1 MKEDIASYLNELFA
15 KEDKALQDVREKSER
30 FGLPSISIAAHEG
43 RFLQLLVR
51 SNNAKKALEIGTL
64 GGYSGIW
71 IARGLDP
78 TGRLITLEKEELHA
92 QVARENFQY
101 AGLDSMIEI
110 RVGDA
115 HEQLENLSDEVPFD
129 FVFIDAEKP
138 GYEDYFS
145 WSVDNV
151 RVGGVIAAH
160 NVLAYGHLLDDTSMN
175 ENVER
180 IRRFNQMAAN
190 DSRIISTLYPV
201 GDGILAAVKVTY
213 KDATFPK
220 KIRIL

>member
-1 MKEDIASYLNELFA
+1 M
-15 KEDKALQDVREKSER
+15 
-30 FGLPSISIAAHEG
+30 PSISIAAHEG

-138 GYEDYFS
+138 GYEDYFTIQFGLA
-145 WSVDNV
+145 VVNPRCVQRICNIATAVADTFDHHQ
-151 RVGGVIAAH
+151 VIAAMNKMPMRGRGAVAFCNADVMTLVDIAAADKA
-160 NVLAYGHLLDDTSMN
+160 NVNYYKATAFGQETTHVRGVPFLLCD
-175 ENVER
+175 E
-180 IRRFNQMAAN
+180 IL
-190 DSRIISTLYPV
+190 STESTV
-201 GDGILAAVKVTY
+201 S
-213 KDATFPK
+213 
-220 KIRIL
+220 